1 MSLSFAGVT
10 RNQIMVSLK
19 AVVEALL
26 FSAPRPLS
34 TKEVLQVLKA
44 GAEYLE
50 EENPLP
56 ELNKIQEPEIR
67 AILAGLAQEYTD
79 LGRAFQLV
87 EQVTGWQLTSQPEYQ
102 AWVRQ
107 LFPELRPTRLS
118 APALETLAIIA
129 YRQPI
134 TRADIEAIRGVAVD
148 GLMQKLLDAGLVKI
162 SGRADIP
169 GRPLLYETT
178 QHFMEHFGL
187 KTLQELPNATELRQ
201 LPLPVVTPEEASSL
215 PAGDARRDEA
225 SAPNATADTDSA
237 SGTVAEPP
245 GAAAEAAA
253 LEAESLAKAEAVAAP
268 ETESNPNEETT
279 SGRTEAVEDKA
290 RD

>member
-1 MSLSFAGVT
+1 MM
-10 RNQIMVSLK
+10 ISLK

-34 TKEVLQVLKA
+34 AKEVLQVLKA

-56 ELNKIQEPEIR
+56 ALNKIQEPEIK
-67 AILAGLAQEYTD
+67 AILAGLAQEYAE
-79 LGRAFQLV
+79 LGRAFQLI
-87 EQVTGWQLTSQPEYQ
+87 EQVAGWQLTSRPEYQ
-102 AWVRQ
+102 IWVRQ

-187 KTLQELPNATELRQ
+187 KTLEDLPNATELRQ
-201 LPLPVVTPEEASSL
+201 LPLPVVKPEEAAS
-215 PAGDARRDEA
+215 PAAAG
-225 SAPNATADTDSA
+225 
-237 SGTVAEPP
+237 
-245 GAAAEAAA
+245 GAAARDETFEPSAAADTVNASDNPAAAEPGVAAETGSMVEPEAAPA
-253 LEAESLAKAEAVAAP
+253 PEAESNLNKEP
-268 ETESNPNEETT
+268 T
-279 SGRTEAVEDKA
+279 SGRTEAVENPA
-290 RD
+290 RN

>member
-1 MSLSFAGVT
+1 
-10 RNQIMVSLK
+10 
-19 AVVEALL
+19 
-26 FSAPRPLS
+26 
-34 TKEVLQVLKA
+34 VLQVLKA

-56 ELNKIQEPEIR
+56 ELNEIKEPEIR
-67 AILAGLAQEYTD
+67 AVLAGLAQEYTD

-87 EQVTGWQLTSQPEYQ
+87 EQVAGWQLTSRPEYQ
-102 AWVRQ
+102 VWVRQ

-162 SGRADIP
+162 AGRADIP

-187 KTLQELPNATELRQ
+187 KTLEELPNATELRQ
-201 LPLPVVTPEEASSL
+201 LPLPVAKPEEAAI
-215 PAGDARRDEA
+215 PATGGAARRDENLE
-225 SAPNATADTDSA
+225 PNVTADTSTA
-237 SGTVAEPP
+237 P
-245 GAAAEAAA
+245 GAAAGPGIATGTGASANPEAAA
-253 LEAESLAKAEAVAAP
+253 VP
-268 ETESNPNEETT
+268 ETEPNEETT
-279 SGRTEAVEDKA
+279 SGRTEAVENPA

>member
-1 MSLSFAGVT
+1 
-10 RNQIMVSLK
+10 MVSLR

-56 ELNKIQEPEIR
+56 ELNKIQEPEIKV
-67 AILAGLAQEYTD
+67 ILAGLAQEYTE

-87 EQVTGWQLTSQPEYQ
+87 EQVAGWQLTSRPEYQ
-102 AWVRQ
+102 IWVRQ

-129 YRQPI
+129 YRQPV
-134 TRADIEAIRGVAVD
+134 TRADIEAIRGVTVD

-187 KTLQELPNATELRQ
+187 KTLEELPNATELRQ
-201 LPLPVVTPEEASSL
+201 LALPVVKPEAAA
-215 PAGDARRDEA
+215 AGAAGRDETLE
-225 SAPNATADTDSA
+225 PNAAANTGSA
-237 SGTVAEPP
+237 SNHT
-245 GAAAEAAA
+245 AAAEAGSMV
-253 LEAESLAKAEAVAAP
+253 EREAAP
-268 ETESNPNEETT
+268 APQTEPNLNEETT
-279 SGRTEAVEDKA
+279 SGRTEALENPA
-290 RD
+290 RN